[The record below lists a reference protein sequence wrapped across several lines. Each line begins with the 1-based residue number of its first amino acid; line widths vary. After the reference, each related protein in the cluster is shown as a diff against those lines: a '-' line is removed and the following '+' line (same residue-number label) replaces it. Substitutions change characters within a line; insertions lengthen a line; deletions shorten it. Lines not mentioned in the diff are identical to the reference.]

1 MHVVCRSFGALECR
15 VVVVVPDIIVED
27 IVYKQRQ
34 SAFIFAETVADACHR
49 HQFVSVHLGC
59 GIALAEIV
67 GQTYVHFEWRELE
80 RDTHS
85 QAVVQRTAVVGV
97 VVVAVAVPLQVV
109 E

>member
-1 MHVVCRSFGALECR
+1 MYVVCRRFGALECR
-15 VVVVVPDIIVED
+15 VVVVVPNIIVED

-59 GIALAEIV
+59 CIALAEVV

-80 RDTHS
+80 RGTYS
-85 QAVVQRTAVVGV
+85 KAVVQRTAVVGV